1 MINHPAIMKSFIL
14 SIVLVT
20 AFQYAAAQKEYALL
34 VIDVQNF
41 YFPGGRSELVE
52 PEKAAEKAAVAI
64 LAAR

>member
-1 MINHPAIMKSFIL
+1 MKSFIL

-34 VIDVQNF
+34 VIYVQNF
-41 YFPGGRSELVE
+41 YFPGGRPELVE
-52 PEKAAEKAAVAI
+52 PEKAAETAAVAI